1 MNLLNGIV
9 FRLLPSSL
17 THNIYFIAAVAVL
30 YAALSCA
37 MAFIKDP
44 RFGRLA
50 KYNDPLELVVKELGW
65 LNDKE
70 KSVSGYSFLGWMG
83 VLAVVAGLAI
93 FLTGCL
99 PALTVCH

>member
-9 FRLLPSSL
+9 FHLLPSSL
-17 THNIYFIAAVAVL
+17 THNIYFIAAIAVT

-37 MAFIKDP
+37 MSFVKDP

-50 KYNDPLELVVKELGW
+50 KYNDPLELVVKEVGW

-70 KSVSGYSFLGWMG
+70 KSVE
-83 VLAVVAGLAI
+83 
-93 FLTGCL
+93 
-99 PALTVCH
+99 

>member
-9 FRLLPSSL
+9 FHLLPDSL
-17 THNIYFIAAVAVL
+17 THNIYFVATVAVL

-37 MAFIKDP
+37 MSFVKNP
-44 RFGRLA
+44 KYGLLA

-70 KSVSGYSFLGWMG
+70 KSISGYSFVRWMG
-83 VLAVVAGLAI
+83 ALAVIAGLAI

-99 PALTVCH
+99 PALTICH